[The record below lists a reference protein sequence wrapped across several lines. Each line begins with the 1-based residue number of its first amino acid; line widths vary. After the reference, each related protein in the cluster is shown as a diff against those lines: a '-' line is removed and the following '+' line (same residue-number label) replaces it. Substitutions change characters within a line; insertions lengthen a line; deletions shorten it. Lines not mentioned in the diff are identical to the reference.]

1 MKKWPF
7 FVAIGVAIAIIL
19 GCAAK
24 QAPVE
29 PPKKAH
35 VFSLPPLER
44 PITLSTVDDA
54 NSLCDINLAHAER
67 LKKEILAASG
77 QRTREN
83 TLERMNEIYIALERI
98 LYTTSLTSYT
108 HPDKD
113 VREASEACERRAM
126 EVYNALNMNP
136 DLYAA
141 VKAVDVASLDAP
153 ARRFVQIVLRDYER
167 SGVNKDQS
175 VRERLAVLSQAM
187 VQSSQDFSRNVREDV
202 RSIKL
207 TPEQLA
213 GLPEDFMAQRP
224 ADEDGLITITTNAP
238 DLFPVLTYAKDEK
251 TREALVRVNA
261 SRAYPANEPILTNYL
276 QQRHEYANLVG
287 FDSWAAYNADNK
299 MAKNPKTIQGFI
311 DEIAGITRPRAG
323 EEIETFMALKRLDNP
338 ETDGFYSWDR
348 FFYIETLKRQQH
360 DVDSQVVR
368 QYFPYERVKRGIMG
382 VISQIY
388 GVTFQQSDR
397 PVWHDSVEAYDIYD
411 GDKLIAFFY
420 LDMHPRDGKYKHAA
434 MFSMNNGIEGLQLP
448 AASLVCNFP
457 EPTPSNPAYMEHN
470 DVTTF
475 FHEFGHLMHH
485 LFAGRHHWSNQSGIS
500 TEWDFVEV
508 PSQLFEDWAW
518 DYDVLKRFAV
528 NTNGDIIG
536 RDLVERMN
544 KSDSVGKGV
553 MNMRQISFAA
563 FSLGLYNID
572 PKNINIL
579 AKQRQVFAKYSPFK
593 PFDGD
598 YSFASFGHLDGYSS
612 GYYTYMWSLSIA
624 KDVAS
629 VFHEKGLMNPDVAH
643 RFRALILG
651 VGGSMDAADMVRNF
665 LGRDYN
671 LDAFRAWLAE

>member
-411 GDKLIAFFY
+411 GD
-420 LDMHPRDGKYKHAA
+420 
-434 MFSMNNGIEGLQLP
+434 
-448 AASLVCNFP
+448 
-457 EPTPSNPAYMEHN
+457 
-470 DVTTF
+470 
-475 FHEFGHLMHH
+475 
-485 LFAGRHHWSNQSGIS
+485 
-500 TEWDFVEV
+500 
-508 PSQLFEDWAW
+508 
-518 DYDVLKRFAV
+518 
-528 NTNGDIIG
+528 
-536 RDLVERMN
+536 
-544 KSDSVGKGV
+544 
-553 MNMRQISFAA
+553 
-563 FSLGLYNID
+563 
-572 PKNINIL
+572 
-579 AKQRQVFAKYSPFK
+579 
-593 PFDGD
+593 
-598 YSFASFGHLDGYSS
+598 
-612 GYYTYMWSLSIA
+612 
-624 KDVAS
+624 
-629 VFHEKGLMNPDVAH
+629 
-643 RFRALILG
+643 
-651 VGGSMDAADMVRNF
+651 
-665 LGRDYN
+665 
-671 LDAFRAWLAE
+671 